1 MRNKYNF
8 NRLWAFLRGTAV
20 GKMVQRKSDLPLAMD
35 IHRATLHLPSVSKDL
50 GMGLLKN
57 PLPLLQG
64 GGYAD
69 DSRRWLHLD
78 TTSYLDFTSTGSKAQ
93 FNVLDWFLVDV
104 IGWTYSVAGTTTAAS
119 VGFDLYPSVNAA
131 GTLVASKLDGTNGVA
146 TAPNATTAQA
156 IGAVVWKSLS
166 KSNVGPFLVKPGQ
179 SIDVNVLTSC
189 TSGNACLPFVLGFPK
204 AEEFTNYSTGY
215 ESA

>member
-1 MRNKYNF
+1 MIRYNF
-8 NRLWAFLRGTAV
+8 NKLWSFLKGTAV
-20 GKMVQRKSDLPLAMD
+20 GKMVQRESDLPLAHD
-35 IHRATLHLPSVSKDL
+35 FVKGSAWSPSL
-50 GMGLLKN
+50 GKFLAEAFIQK

-93 FNVLDWFLVDV
+93 FNVLDWFLVD
-104 IGWTYSVAGTTTAAS
+104 ILGWTYSVAGTTTAAS